1 MKKNSFSLPAYYELI
16 QSGNYDSEEIIQ
28 QLSMERIDLVG
39 WQDHI
44 AETADVRAEIDVGKD
59 KDGNPLI
66 QHIRHDGFVFTEGTP
81 VNAEHLGLM
90 EWNDLINALKIQ
102 QMTDVI
108 RALQVQ
114 VATLIGQNNNNMPYN
129 SFVASA
135 KNIDSDLVIL
145 EGWYDEI
152 NGRGVLA

>member
-1 MKKNSFSLPAYYELI
+1 MARNSFNLPAYYDLI
-16 QSGNYDSEEIIQ
+16 ASGKYDSEELMQ
-28 QLSMERIDLVG
+28 KLSLENIDLVG
-39 WQDHI
+39 WQDHV

-66 QHIRHDGFVFTEGTP
+66 QHVRHDGFIFTEGTP

-90 EWNDLINALKIQ
+90 EWNDLINAIKINNISDLVRQ
-102 QMTDVI
+102 L
-108 RALQVQ
+108 AVQ

-135 KNIDSDLVIL
+135 KNINSDLVMV
-145 EGWYDEI
+145 EGYFDEV

>member
-1 MKKNSFSLPAYYELI
+1 MARNSFNLPAYYDLI
-16 QSGNYDSEEIIQ
+16 ASGKYDSEELMQ
-28 QLSMERIDLVG
+28 KLSLENIDLVG
-39 WQDHI
+39 WQDHV

-66 QHIRHDGFVFTEGTP
+66 QHVRHDGFIFTEGTP

-90 EWNDLINALKIQ
+90 EWNDLINAIKINNISDLVRQ
-102 QMTDVI
+102 
-108 RALQVQ
+108 LSVQ

-135 KNIDSDLVIL
+135 KNINSDLVIV
-145 EGWYDEI
+145 EGYYDEV
-152 NGRGVLA
+152 NGRGVLE

>member
-1 MKKNSFSLPAYYELI
+1 MARNSFNLPAYYDLI
-16 QSGNYDSEEIIQ
+16 ASGKYDSEELMQ
-28 QLSMERIDLVG
+28 KLSLENIDLVG
-39 WQDHI
+39 WQDHV

-66 QHIRHDGFVFTEGTP
+66 QHVRHDGFIFTEGTP

-90 EWNDLINALKIQ
+90 EWNDLINAIKINNISDLVRQ
-102 QMTDVI
+102 L
-108 RALQVQ
+108 AVQ

-135 KNIDSDLVIL
+135 KNINSDLVIV
-145 EGWYDEI
+145 EGYYDEV
-152 NGRGVLA
+152 NGRGVLE

>member
-1 MKKNSFSLPAYYELI
+1 MARNSFNLPAYYDLI
-16 QSGNYDSEEIIQ
+16 ASGKYDSEEIMQ
-28 QLSMERIDLVG
+28 QLSLENIDLVG
-39 WQDHI
+39 WQDHV

-66 QHIRHDGFVFTEGTP
+66 QHVRHDGFIFTEGTP

-90 EWNDLINALKIQ
+90 EWNDLINAIKINNISDLVRQ
-102 QMTDVI
+102 L
-108 RALQVQ
+108 AVQ

-135 KNIDSDLVIL
+135 KNINSDLVIV
-145 EGWYDEI
+145 EGYYDEV
-152 NGRGVLA
+152 NGRGVLV

>member
-1 MKKNSFSLPAYYELI
+1 MARNSFNLPAYYDLI
-16 QSGNYDSEEIIQ
+16 SSGKYDSEELIQ
-28 QLSMERIDLVG
+28 QLSLENIDLVG
-39 WQDHI
+39 WYDHV

-66 QHIRHDGFVFTEGTP
+66 QHVRHDGFIFTEGTP

-90 EWNDLINALKIQ
+90 EWNDLINAIKINMLSDTVRQ
-102 QMTDVI
+102 L
-108 RALQVQ
+108 AVQ

-135 KNIDSDLVIL
+135 KNINSDLVIL
-145 EGWYDEI
+145 EGHFDEI
-152 NGRGVLA
+152 NGRGVLV

>member
-1 MKKNSFSLPAYYELI
+1 MARNSFNLPAYYDLI
-16 QSGNYDSEEIIQ
+16 ASGKYDSEELMQ
-28 QLSMERIDLVG
+28 KLSLENIDLVG
-39 WQDHI
+39 WQDHV

-66 QHIRHDGFVFTEGTP
+66 QHVRHDGFIFTEGTP

-90 EWNDLINALKIQ
+90 EWNDLINAIKINNISDLVRQ
-102 QMTDVI
+102 L
-108 RALQVQ
+108 AVQ

-135 KNIDSDLVIL
+135 RNINSDLVMI
-145 EGWYDEI
+145 EGYFDEV